1 MAVKMDIVD
10 KVNVGDKVNMVD
22 SIDIVNIQKTFG
34 YLKLL
39 VGISGLTWWTW

>member
-1 MAVKMDIVD
+1 MLNLVGMVDMVVKKDIE
-10 KVNVGDKVNMVD
+10 DKVNMVD

-39 VGISGLTWWTW
+39 VGISG